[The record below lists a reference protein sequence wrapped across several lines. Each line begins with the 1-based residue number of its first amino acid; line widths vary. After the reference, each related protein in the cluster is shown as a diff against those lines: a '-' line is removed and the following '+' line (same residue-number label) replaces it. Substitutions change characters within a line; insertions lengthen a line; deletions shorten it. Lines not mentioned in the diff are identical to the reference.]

1 MFYSFL
7 YFNLFILML
16 KKFKNYNFIL
26 GSNSPRRKEILKEIG
41 LDFSIY
47 HSNIDENFNK
57 EIELKDIPVFLAEK
71 KANALKN
78 KLKENDILITADTV
92 VIHNNELLSK
102 PENTCQAK
110 EILEKI
116 SGKSHKV
123 VTGVC
128 LLSKNNKSIFSCETI
143 VTFNDLNKFEIEFYV
158 NKYKPFDKAGSYGIQ
173 EWIGLIGV
181 KKIEGS
187 YTNVV
192 GLPASMVYT
201 ELKKFI

>member
-1 MFYSFL
+1 
-7 YFNLFILML
+7 ML

-47 HSNIDENFNK
+47 PSNIEENFNK
-57 EIELKDIPVFLAEK
+57 EIELKNIPVFLAEK

-92 VIHNNELLSK
+92 VIYNDELLSK
-102 PENTCQAK
+102 PENTYQAK
-110 EILEKI
+110 EMLEKL

-123 VTGVC
+123 ITGVC
-128 LLSKNNKSIFSCETI
+128 LLSKNNKSIFSSKTI
-143 VTFNDLNKFEIEFYV
+143 VTFNELDKFEIEFYI

-173 EWIGLIGV
+173 EWIGLIGI

-192 GLPASMVYT
+192 GLPASMLYSK
-201 ELKKFI
+201 LKKFI

>member
-1 MFYSFL
+1 
-7 YFNLFILML
+7 ML

-41 LDFSIY
+41 LDFSI
-47 HSNIDENFNK
+47 HPSNIDENFNK
-57 EIELKDIPVFLAEK
+57 EIDLEDIPVFLAEK

-78 KLKENDILITADTV
+78 KLKENDILITADTI
-92 VIHNNELLSK
+92 VIYKNELLSK
-102 PENTCQAK
+102 PVNSYQAK
-110 EILEKI
+110 EMLEKL

-123 VTGVC
+123 ITGVC
-128 LLSKNNKSIFSCETI
+128 LSNKNNKSIFSCETI
-143 VTFNDLNKFEIEFYV
+143 VTFNDINKFEIEFYV

>member
-1 MFYSFL
+1 
-7 YFNLFILML
+7 ML

-41 LDFSIY
+41 LEFSIY
-47 HSNIDENFNK
+47 PSNIDENFNK

-78 KLKENDILITADTV
+78 KLKENDILITADTI
-92 VIHNNELLSK
+92 VIYNNVLLSK
-102 PENTCQAK
+102 PENTYQAK
-110 EILEKI
+110 EMLEKL

-123 VTGVC
+123 ITGVC

>member
-1 MFYSFL
+1 
-7 YFNLFILML
+7 ML

-47 HSNIDENFNK
+47 PSNIDENFNK
-57 EIELKDIPVFLAEK
+57 EIDLEDIPVFLAEK

-78 KLKENDILITADTV
+78 KLKENDILITADTI
-92 VIHNNELLSK
+92 VIYKNELLSK
-102 PENTCQAK
+102 PENSFQAK
-110 EILEKI
+110 EMLEKL

-123 VTGVC
+123 ITGVC
-128 LLSKNNKSIFSCETI
+128 LLSKNNKSIFSSKTI
-143 VTFNDLNKFEIEFYV
+143 VTFNDLDKFEIEFYI

-173 EWIGLIGV
+173 EWVGLIGV

>member
-1 MFYSFL
+1 
-7 YFNLFILML
+7 ML
-16 KKFKNYNFIL
+16 KKFKSYNFIL

-47 HSNIDENFNK
+47 PSNIDENFNK
-57 EIELKDIPVFLAEK
+57 EIELEDIPVYLAEK

-78 KLKENDILITADTV
+78 KLKANDIVITADTI
-92 VIHNNELLSK
+92 VIYKNELLSK
-102 PENTCQAK
+102 PENTYQTK
-110 EILEKI
+110 EMLENL

-123 VTGVC
+123 ITGVC
-128 LLSKNNKSIFSCETI
+128 LLSKNNKSIFSSKTI
-143 VTFNDLNKFEIEFYV
+143 VTFNDLDKFEIEFYI

>member
-1 MFYSFL
+1 
-7 YFNLFILML
+7 ML

-41 LDFSIY
+41 LEFSIY
-47 HSNIDENFNK
+47 PSNIDENFNK

-78 KLKENDILITADTV
+78 KLKENDILITADTI
-92 VIHNNELLSK
+92 VIYKNELLSK
-102 PENTCQAK
+102 PENSYQAK
-110 EILEKI
+110 EMLEKL

-123 VTGVC
+123 ITGVC
-128 LLSKNNKSIFSCETI
+128 LSNKNNKSIFSCETI

>member
-1 MFYSFL
+1 
-7 YFNLFILML
+7 ML

-41 LDFSIY
+41 LEFSIY
-47 HSNIDENFNK
+47 PSNINENFNK

-71 KANALKN
+71 KANALKK
-78 KLKENDILITADTV
+78 KLKENDILITADTI
-92 VIHNNELLSK
+92 VIYKNELLSK
-102 PENTCQAK
+102 PENTYQAK
-110 EILEKI
+110 EMLEKL

-123 VTGVC
+123 ITGVC
-128 LLSKNNKSIFSCETI
+128 LSSKNIKSIFSCETI
-143 VTFNDLNKFEIEFYV
+143 VTFNDLNKFEIEFYI
-158 NKYKPFDKAGSYGIQ
+158 NKYNPFDKAGSYGIQ

-192 GLPASMVYT
+192 GLPASMLYSK
-201 ELKKFI
+201 LKKFI

>member
-1 MFYSFL
+1 
-7 YFNLFILML
+7 ML

-47 HSNIDENFNK
+47 PSNIDENFNK
-57 EIELKDIPVFLAEK
+57 EIDLEDIPVFLAEK

-78 KLKENDILITADTV
+78 KLKENDILITADTI
-92 VIHNNELLSK
+92 VIYKNELLSK
-102 PENTCQAK
+102 PENSYQAK
-110 EILEKI
+110 EMLEKL

-123 VTGVC
+123 ITGVC
-128 LLSKNNKSIFSCETI
+128 LLSKNNKSIFSSKTI

-173 EWIGLIGV
+173 EWVGLIGV

>member
-1 MFYSFL
+1 
-7 YFNLFILML
+7 ML

-41 LDFSIY
+41 LEFSIY
-47 HSNIDENFNK
+47 PSNIDENFNK

-78 KLKENDILITADTV
+78 KLKENDILITADTI
-92 VIHNNELLSK
+92 VIYKNELLSK
-102 PENTCQAK
+102 PENSYQAK
-110 EILEKI
+110 EMLEKL

-123 VTGVC
+123 ITGVC
-128 LLSKNNKSIFSCETI
+128 LLSKNNKSIFSSKTI
-143 VTFNDLNKFEIEFYV
+143 VTLNDLDKFEIEFYI

>member
-1 MFYSFL
+1 
-7 YFNLFILML
+7 ML

-47 HSNIDENFNK
+47 PSNIDENFNK
-57 EIELKDIPVFLAEK
+57 EIDLEDIPVFLAEK

-78 KLKENDILITADTV
+78 KLKENDVLITADTI
-92 VIHNNELLSK
+92 VIYKNELLSK
-102 PENTCQAK
+102 PENSYQAK
-110 EILEKI
+110 EMLEKL

-123 VTGVC
+123 ITGVC
-128 LLSKNNKSIFSCETI
+128 LLSKNNKSIFSSKTI
-143 VTFNDLNKFEIEFYV
+143 VTFNDLDKFEIEFYV

-173 EWIGLIGV
+173 EWVGLIGV

>member
-1 MFYSFL
+1 
-7 YFNLFILML
+7 ML

-26 GSNSPRRKEILKEIG
+26 GSNSPRRKKILKEIG

-47 HSNIDENFNK
+47 PSNIDENFNK
-57 EIELKDIPVFLAEK
+57 EIELKDIPVFLAKK

-78 KLKENDILITADTV
+78 KLKANDILITADTI

-110 EILEKI
+110 EILEKL

-181 KKIEGS
+181 KKIEGL

-192 GLPASMVYT
+192 GLPASMLYT

>member
-1 MFYSFL
+1 
-7 YFNLFILML
+7 ML

-41 LDFSIY
+41 LEFSIY
-47 HSNIDENFNK
+47 PSNIDENFNK

-78 KLKENDILITADTV
+78 KLKENDILITADTI
-92 VIHNNELLSK
+92 VIYKNELLSK
-102 PENTCQAK
+102 PENSYQAK
-110 EILEKI
+110 EMLEKL

-123 VTGVC
+123 ITGVC
-128 LLSKNNKSIFSCETI
+128 LLSKNNKSIFSSKTI
-143 VTFNDLNKFEIEFYV
+143 VTFNDLDKFEIEFYI

>member
-1 MFYSFL
+1 
-7 YFNLFILML
+7 ML
-16 KKFKNYNFIL
+16 KKFKNYNLIL

-47 HSNIDENFNK
+47 PSNIDENFNK
-57 EIELKDIPVFLAEK
+57 EIELEDLPVFLAEK

-78 KLKENDILITADTV
+78 KLKENDILITADTI
-92 VIHNNELLSK
+92 VIYKNELLSK
-102 PENTCQAK
+102 PENTSQAK
-110 EILEKI
+110 EMLEKL

-123 VTGVC
+123 ITGVC
-128 LLSKNNKSIFSCETI
+128 LLSKNNKSIFSSKTI
-143 VTFNDLNKFEIEFYV
+143 VTFNDLDKFEIEFYI

>member
-1 MFYSFL
+1 
-7 YFNLFILML
+7 ML
-16 KKFKNYNFIL
+16 KQFKNYNFIL
-26 GSNSPRRKEILKEIG
+26 GSNSPRRKKILKDIG
-41 LDFSIY
+41 LKFSVFP
-47 HSNIDENFNK
+47 SNIKENFNK
-57 EIELKDIPVFLAEK
+57 NIKLENIGAFLAEK
-71 KANALKN
+71 KANAIKN
-78 KLKENDILITADTV
+78 ELKENDILITADTT

-102 PENTCQAK
+102 PENTLQAK
-110 EILEKI
+110 EMLNKL

-123 VTGVC
+123 ITGVC
-128 LLSKNNKSIFSCETI
+128 LTSKNRKYKFSCKTI
-143 VTFNDLNKFEIEFYV
+143 VTFNDLEKIEIEFYI
-158 NKYKPFDKAGSYGIQ
+158 NKFKPFDKAGSYGIQ

>member
-1 MFYSFL
+1 
-7 YFNLFILML
+7 ML

-41 LDFSIY
+41 LEFSIY
-47 HSNIDENFNK
+47 PSNIDENFNK

-92 VIHNNELLSK
+92 VIHNIELLSK
-102 PENTCQAK
+102 PKNTCQAK

-128 LLSKNNKSIFSCETI
+128 LLSKNNKSIFS
-143 VTFNDLNKFEIEFYV
+143 
-158 NKYKPFDKAGSYGIQ
+158 
-173 EWIGLIGV
+173 
-181 KKIEGS
+181 
-187 YTNVV
+187 
-192 GLPASMVYT
+192 
-201 ELKKFI
+201 

>member
-1 MFYSFL
+1 
-7 YFNLFILML
+7 ML

-26 GSNSPRRKEILKEIG
+26 GSNSPRRKKILKEIG
-41 LDFSIY
+41 LEFSIY
-47 HSNIDENFNK
+47 SSNIDENFNK
-57 EIELKDIPVFLAEK
+57 EIELEDIPVFLAKK

-78 KLKENDILITADTV
+78 KLKENDILITADTI
-92 VIHNNELLSK
+92 VIYNNELLSK
-102 PENTCQAK
+102 PENIYQAK
-110 EILEKI
+110 EMLEKL

-123 VTGVC
+123 ITGVC
-128 LLSKNNKSIFSCETI
+128 LSSKNIKSIFSCETI
-143 VTFNDLNKFEIEFYV
+143 VTFNDLNKFEIEFYI
-158 NKYKPFDKAGSYGIQ
+158 NKYNPFDKAGSYGIQ

>member
-1 MFYSFL
+1 
-7 YFNLFILML
+7 ML
-16 KKFKNYNFIL
+16 KKFKSYNFIL

-47 HSNIDENFNK
+47 PSNIDENFNK
-57 EIELKDIPVFLAEK
+57 EIEVEDIPVYLAEK

-78 KLKENDILITADTV
+78 KLKANDIVITADTI
-92 VIHNNELLSK
+92 VIYKNELLSK
-102 PENTCQAK
+102 PENTYQAK
-110 EILEKI
+110 EMLENL

-123 VTGVC
+123 ITGVC
-128 LLSKNNKSIFSCETI
+128 LLSKNNKSIFSSKTI
-143 VTFNDLNKFEIEFYV
+143 VTFNDLDKFEIEFYI

-181 KKIEGS
+181 KNIEGS

-192 GLPASMVYT
+192 GLPASKVYT

>member
-1 MFYSFL
+1 
-7 YFNLFILML
+7 ML

-41 LDFSIY
+41 LEFSIY
-47 HSNIDENFNK
+47 PSNIDENFNK
-57 EIELKDIPVFLAEK
+57 EIELEDIPVFLAEK

-78 KLKENDILITADTV
+78 KLKANDILITADTI
-92 VIHNNELLSK
+92 VIQNNELLSK
-102 PENTCQAK
+102 PENTYQAK
-110 EILEKI
+110 EMLEKL

-123 VTGVC
+123 ITGVC
-128 LLSKNNKSIFSCETI
+128 LSNKNNKSIFSCETI
-143 VTFNDLNKFEIEFYV
+143 VTFNDLNKFEIEFYI

>member
-1 MFYSFL
+1 
-7 YFNLFILML
+7 ML

-26 GSNSPRRKEILKEIG
+26 GSNSPRRKEILKNIG
-41 LDFSIY
+41 LKFSVCP
-47 HSNIDENFNK
+47 SNIDENFNK
-57 EIELKDIPVFLAEK
+57 EMKLENIGVFLAEK
-71 KANALKN
+71 KANAIKN
-78 KLKENDILITADTV
+78 ELKENDILITADTV
-92 VIHNNELLSK
+92 VIHNNKLLSK
-102 PENTCQAK
+102 PENTYQAK
-110 EILEKI
+110 EMLEKL

-123 VTGVC
+123 ITGVC
-128 LLSKNNKSIFSCETI
+128 LSNKNNKSIFSCETI

>member
-1 MFYSFL
+1 
-7 YFNLFILML
+7 ML

-41 LDFSIY
+41 LDFSI
-47 HSNIDENFNK
+47 HPSNIDENFNK
-57 EIELKDIPVFLAEK
+57 EIDLEDIPVFLAEK

-78 KLKENDILITADTV
+78 KLKENDILITADTI
-92 VIHNNELLSK
+92 VIYKNELLSK
-102 PENTCQAK
+102 PENSCQAK
-110 EILEKI
+110 EMLEKL

-123 VTGVC
+123 ITGVC
-128 LLSKNNKSIFSCETI
+128 LLSKNNKSIFSSKTI
-143 VTFNDLNKFEIEFYV
+143 VTFNDLDKFEIEFYV

-173 EWIGLIGV
+173 EWVGLIGV

>member
-1 MFYSFL
+1 
-7 YFNLFILML
+7 ML
-16 KKFKNYNFIL
+16 KKFKNYTFIL

-47 HSNIDENFNK
+47 PSNIDENFNK

-92 VIHNNELLSK
+92 VIYNNELLSK
-102 PENTCQAK
+102 PENTYQAK
-110 EILEKI
+110 EMLEKL

-123 VTGVC
+123 ITGVC
-128 LLSKNNKSIFSCETI
+128 LLSKNNKSIFSSKTI
-143 VTFNDLNKFEIEFYV
+143 VTFNDLDKFEIEFYI
-158 NKYKPFDKAGSYGIQ
+158 NKYKPFDKAGSYGVQ

-192 GLPASMVYT
+192 GLPASMLYSK
-201 ELKKFI
+201 LKKFI